1 MRVAG
6 VVGEDHLACFRGFGF
21 ASEGRVSLGSGGVAN
36 GEVSGHLVEVEHGD
50 GNRVGETALH
60 TSTSRWIHGSESS
73 FRNRRSNASDAHQ
86 YWVGFRPIWLNAR

>member
-36 GEVSGHLVEVEHGD
+36 GEVSGHLVEVGKAAVTPVTD
-50 GNRVGETALH
+50 KVATDSWGNWSSSCGE
-60 TSTSRWIHGSESS
+60 
-73 FRNRRSNASDAHQ
+73 
-86 YWVGFRPIWLNAR
+86 WLNSIGYRLSAARRPASTR